1 VGLGDLAGG
10 IFASSALGVSANG
23 LVVVGE
29 SESTSGTQAF
39 RWTSGGGIVGLGD
52 LPGGGKRLNASQAFV
67 VSGTPTTFFSF
78 GGLRA

>member
-1 VGLGDLAGG
+1 MDLGVGYRGVFVGRAAAVWWAWGDLVGG
-10 IFASSALGVSANG
+10 IFASSALGVSATG

-52 LPGGGKRLNASQAFV
+52 LPGGGKRLNAS
-67 VSGTPTTFFSF
+67 
-78 GGLRA
+78 